1 MTTIKLGRNLIR
13 SLNGKNYDLKRSNEG
28 YYVDGVWVDRIPNQ
42 TRPIDFDFTVGTL
55 QTLLREVVGL
65 SQAIVTEVTPTSFSI
80 NFGVTGPQSLLL
92 VQGSTLDTD
101 AVVTR
106 TGAGTESVNE
116 TQLLSFDDE
125 PTEGRFSLS
134 LGTPAPVGLAKVFG
148 SLQPLGGEDLER
160 LPAGDRQRARKK
172 IYSADFLRSIDE
184 YTTAKAD
191 SLVIDGVEWQVESV
205 ETWTNFYKAIIV
217 KVERNEAIQG

>member
-13 SLNGKNYDLKRSNEG
+13 SLNGKNYDLKRSLEG

-42 TRPIDFDFTVGTL
+42 TRPIDFDLTASSL

-65 SQAIVTEVTPTSFSI
+65 GQALVTEVTPTSFSI
-80 NFGVTGPQSLLL
+80 DFGVNGPQSLLL
-92 VQGSTLDTD
+92 VQLSTLDVD
-101 AVVTR
+101 VVVTR
-106 TGAGTESVNE
+106 TGAGGESVHE

-134 LGTPAPVGLAKVFG
+134 LGTPAPVPTAKVFG
-148 SLQPLGGEDLER
+148 SLQPMSGEDFER

-172 IYSADFLRSIDE
+172 IYSADFLRGIDE

-191 SLVIDGVEWQVESV
+191 TLVIDGEEWQVESV

-217 KVERNEAIQG
+217 KIERTEA